1 MKVPMTVLRV
11 VTLGPALLVS
21 FVLAVVVF
29 ALLPPALGLVLFL
42 ASAAL
47 LGALALGQL
56 EVAGD
61 RVADSVAAGDG
72 GRVPGDGAG
81 PG

>member
-42 ASAAL
+42 ASAAV

-56 EVAGD
+56 EV
-61 RVADSVAAGDG
+61 VAIGLLTRSRPATA

>member
-29 ALLPPALGLVLFL
+29 AVVPPLLGLVLFL
-42 ASAAL
+42 AWAAVL
-47 LGALALGQL
+47 VALALGQL
-56 EVAGD
+56 EDTRSGC
-61 RVADSVAAGDG
+61 
-72 GRVPGDGAG
+72 
-81 PG
+81 

>member
-42 ASAAL
+42 AC
-47 LGALALGQL
+47 
-56 EVAGD
+56 
-61 RVADSVAAGDG
+61 G
-72 GRVPGDGAG
+72 GRAGRVGAG
-81 PG
+81 PARGGGDRGC

>member
-11 VTLGPALLVS
+11 VTLAPAVLVS

-29 ALLPPALGLVLFL
+29 ALLPPGLGQLAFL
-42 ASAAL
+42 ASAGV

-56 EVAGD
+56 EV
-61 RVADSVAAGDG
+61 VAIATLTRSRLATEAE
-72 GRVPGDGAG
+72 PG
-81 PG
+81 

>member
-42 ASAAL
+42 ASAAV

-56 EVAGD
+56 EAVAIA
-61 RVADSVAAGDG
+61 VAD
-72 GRVPGDGAG
+72 
-81 PG
+81 